1 MDINEILTRERD
13 SLRDENIELRKRIN
27 ELEVSLQE
35 ALNLLETTI
44 NFFKITSIH
53 SILKIIFLNKHLV
66 VSIPVCFPWHRGN

>member
-35 ALNLLETTI
+35 ALNLLE
-44 NFFKITSIH
+44 N
-53 SILKIIFLNKHLV
+53 N
-66 VSIPVCFPWHRGN
+66 N

>member
-35 ALNLLETTI
+35 ALNLLE
-44 NFFKITSIH
+44 
-53 SILKIIFLNKHLV
+53 NK
-66 VSIPVCFPWHRGN
+66 N